1 MNIGKAIRE
10 LRKKQDLSQEQL
22 ATMAG
27 LTQAALSAIE
37 KNGVRPNPANLKK
50 LCEALNVSEALVY
63 IMGLEKADVSESK
76 QGLYDE
82 LFPIIENIATRLA
95 VPK

>member
-10 LRKKQDLSQEQL
+10 LRKQQELSQEQL
-22 ATMAG
+22 AEKAG
-27 LTQAALSAIE
+27 ITQAALSAIE
-37 KNGVRPNPANLKK
+37 NGVRPNPDTLKNL
-50 LCEALNVSEALVY
+50 CSSLNVSEALIY
-63 IMGLEKADVSESK
+63 IMGMEKTDVAETK

-82 LFPIIENIATRLA
+82 LFPVIKTLVQRLA